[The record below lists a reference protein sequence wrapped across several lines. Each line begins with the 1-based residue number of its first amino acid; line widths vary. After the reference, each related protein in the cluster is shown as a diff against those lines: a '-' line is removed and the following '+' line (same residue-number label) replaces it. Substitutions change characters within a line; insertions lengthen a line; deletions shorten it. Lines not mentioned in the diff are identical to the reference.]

1 VTTVLHGLDALP
13 LDERASIVTIG
24 KFDGVHRGHRAV
36 LDGMRERA
44 GDRRVVVVTF
54 DRHPAAV
61 LAPDRAPAPLLSVAQ
76 KTEALIAAGADLV
89 VVLPFTRELAAQSP
103 EEFVRAVLV
112 DGLHA
117 AEVVVGSDFRYG
129 ARGAGTVDTLR
140 EEGERFG
147 FTVEVLD
154 DVCVLDGQRV
164 SSTSI
169 REALDA
175 GRLDEATEALGRY
188 PRIRSLVVPGHQRG
202 RDLGYPT
209 ANLAHNAE
217 GYIPA
222 DGVYATWLHVDGV
235 RYPAATSVGN
245 NPTFGDVPDKTIEA
259 HAMDVRLDLYGR
271 VVELEFVRWM
281 RGMQKFP
288 SAEALATQM
297 GVDEQQIRAVLGV
310 PVPPAAGSETSA
322 AHA

>member
-1 VTTVLHGLDALP
+1 MTTVLHGLEALP
-13 LDERASIVTIG
+13 LDDRSSIVTIG

-259 HAMDVRLDLYGR
+259 HAMDVRLDLYGK

-310 PVPPAAGSETSA
+310 PVPPAAGSEPTA

>member
-1 VTTVLHGLDALP
+1 VTTVLHGLEALP
-13 LDERASIVTIG
+13 LDDRSSIVTIG
-24 KFDGVHRGHRAV
+24 KFDGA
-36 LDGMRERA
+36 M
-44 GDRRVVVVTF
+44 
-54 DRHPAAV
+54 AAV

-259 HAMDVRLDLYGR
+259 HAMDVRLDLYGK

-281 RGMQKFP
+281 RGMQRFP

>member
-1 VTTVLHGLDALP
+1 MTTVLHGLEALP
-13 LDERASIVTIG
+13 LDDRSSIVTIG

-310 PVPPAAGSETSA
+310 PVPPAAGSEPTA

>member
-1 VTTVLHGLDALP
+1 MTTVLHGLDALP
-13 LDERASIVTIG
+13 LDDRASTVTIG

-44 GDRRVVVVTF
+44 GNRRVVVVTF

-259 HAMDVRLDLYGR
+259 HAMDVRLDLYGK

>member
-1 VTTVLHGLDALP
+1 MTTVLHGLEALP
-13 LDERASIVTIG
+13 LDDRSSIVTIG

-259 HAMDVRLDLYGR
+259 HAMDVRLDLYGK

-310 PVPPAAGSETSA
+310 PVPPAAESETSA

>member
-1 VTTVLHGLDALP
+1 
-13 LDERASIVTIG
+13 
-24 KFDGVHRGHRAV
+24 
-36 LDGMRERA
+36 M
-44 GDRRVVVVTF
+44 
-54 DRHPAAV
+54 
-61 LAPDRAPAPLLSVAQ
+61 
-76 KTEALIAAGADLV
+76 
-89 VVLPFTRELAAQSP
+89 
-103 EEFVRAVLV
+103 
-112 DGLHA
+112 
-117 AEVVVGSDFRYG
+117 
-129 ARGAGTVDTLR
+129 
-140 EEGERFG
+140 
-147 FTVEVLD
+147 
-154 DVCVLDGQRV
+154 LDGQRV

-259 HAMDVRLDLYGR
+259 HAMDVRLDLYGK

-310 PVPPAAGSETSA
+310 PVPPAAGSEPTA

>member
-1 VTTVLHGLDALP
+1 MTTVLHGLEALP
-13 LDERASIVTIG
+13 LDDRSSIVTIG